1 MYLEIKFFFNIFFLI
16 VKILGVFMKITVL
29 SGGTGTPKLLQGLK
43 EIVNPEDLSII
54 VNTVENNY
62 FSGVYIS
69 GDIDVVMYTLIDMID
84 EEFWYGIKG
93 DTYLTNN
100 TLEKLGCPEKLRIG
114 DKDRAIMM
122 QKTKLLKDGYKLS
135 EIVDLQRKKLGI
147 KSKIMPM
154 SDVDSDIYIDTDIG
168 KLDFH
173 DFLIDKQCSPQVN
186 DVVYSIV
193 PPAPDVIS
201 TIKNSDMII
210 IGPSN
215 PITSIMPIV
224 SIDGVKDAL
233 KDKYVVAVSPMVGD
247 GAVSGPA
254 GKFMNALGYE
264 ASCIGVAKL
273 YSDFVDK
280 LIIDYQDKD
289 LEDEVKKIIGD
300 VGTCDTMMNSLNIK
314 KNLAE
319 KVLDSYKI

>member
-1 MYLEIKFFFNIFFLI
+1 
-16 VKILGVFMKITVL
+16 MKIAVL

-93 DTYLTNN
+93 DTYVTSN

-122 QKTKLLKDGYKLS
+122 QKTKLLKEGHKLS

-154 SDVDSDIYIDTDIG
+154 SDIDSDIYIDTNIG

-193 PPAPDVIS
+193 PPAPDVID
-201 TIKNSDMII
+201 TIKNSDMVI

-254 GKFMNALGYE
+254 GKFMDALGYD
-264 ASCIGVAKL
+264 ASCIGVANL

-280 LIIDYQDKD
+280 LIIDYQDND
-289 LEDEVKKIIGD
+289 LKEDVKKIISD
-300 VGTCDTMMNSLNIK
+300 VGICDTMMNSLDVK

-319 KVLDSYKI
+319 KVLDSYKF

>member
-1 MYLEIKFFFNIFFLI
+1 
-16 VKILGVFMKITVL
+16 MKITVL

-43 EIVNPEDLSII
+43 EIVDVEDLSII

-93 DTYLTNN
+93 DTYVTSE
-100 TLEKLGCPEKLRIG
+100 TLKKLGCPEKLRIG
-114 DKDRAIMM
+114 DKDRAIMI
-122 QKTKLLKDGYKLS
+122 QKTKLLKEGYKLS

-147 KSKIMPM
+147 KSKVMPM
-154 SDVDSDIYIDTDIG
+154 SDIDSDIYIDTDIG
-168 KLDFH
+168 NLDFH
-173 DFLIDKQCSPQVN
+173 DFLIDKQCKPQVN

-193 PPAPDVIS
+193 PPAPEVID
-201 TIKNSDMII
+201 TIKNSDMVI

-224 SIDGVKDAL
+224 SIEGVKDAL
-233 KDKYVVAVSPMVGD
+233 KNKFVVAISPMVGE

-254 GKFMNALGYE
+254 SKFMNALGYE

-280 LIIDYQDKD
+280 LIIDSQDEN
-289 LEDEVKKIIGD
+289 LSEDVKNIIGD
-300 VGTCDTMMNSLNIK
+300 VGICNTMMKSLDIK
-314 KNLAE
+314 KNLA
-319 KVLDSYKI
+319 KMVLDSYNL